1 MKKYVQPQAKEIMLS
16 VECLQMIDAS
26 IDNKPE
32 DNLEGASKFEILEMD
47 GRWGW

>member
-16 VECLQMIDAS
+16 VECMEVISGS

-32 DNLEGASKFEILEMD
+32 NELEGDAKFEILEID